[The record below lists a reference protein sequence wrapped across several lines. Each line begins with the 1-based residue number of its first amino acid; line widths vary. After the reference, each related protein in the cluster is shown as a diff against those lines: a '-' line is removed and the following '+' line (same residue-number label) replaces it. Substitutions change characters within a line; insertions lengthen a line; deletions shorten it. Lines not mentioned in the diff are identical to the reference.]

1 MSVAPSAPATAPASP
16 AALLATPPRWLLP
29 LVLTVAAV
37 AFLPAM
43 TMGFLGDDF
52 VYVAR
57 FFSLPFSGW
66 PRLFTHEWSDGI
78 WGQPLKELRPFAAL
92 SFMIDARVWGGWA
105 PGHRLTN
112 VLLHLAATALVV
124 RLAWRYSD
132 GKTHAALVAG
142 LIFAVHPAHAETVA
156 WITGRAD
163 LFGSAAALAFLV
175 AAETFSAQGFRR
187 PLLLALLALGIGVF
201 TKEFCLIAPLLLVL
215 RWALLDPR
223 AGRTV
228 WIRRAQLFLG
238 ALGVVALYALARHA
252 AFGRDTGNGFFGWND
267 APAWNRQAGY
277 WGWLIPILPFT
288 TGHEWASPPALSV
301 LRNLWLTL
309 AALTAAAL
317 ALALTLG
324 RNPTA
329 ARALFFGG
337 FWWFATTIGLFVVV
351 YFSPRHLYLPSAG
364 VAIGVGLALGC
375 SRLRAVLAGGIILWC
390 AAAHIAALRPWIE
403 AGARSRDAIAALD
416 ADLAGADARTLALI
430 SVPET
435 HGHIW
440 LWAWSCPQA
449 IGAPFLRHPVPAERV
464 LERPINYYNGDQ
476 WTKARQPAAMVR
488 AASSA
493 AILLVGTDG
502 SIRHRLVPPDE
513 LQTRA
518 AALPAPGLTA
528 QNHTAFLESFFPR

>member
-1 MSVAPSAPATAPASP
+1 MSVVPPVP
-16 AALLATPPRWLLP
+16 AAPLAPTPRWLLP
-29 LVLTVAAV
+29 LVLAVAAL

-57 FFSLPFSGW
+57 FFNLPFSGW

-112 VLLHLAATALVV
+112 LALHLAATALVV

-132 GKTHAALVAG
+132 GQRNAALIAG
-142 LIFAVHPAHAETVA
+142 LLFAVHPVHAETVA

-163 LFGSAAALAFLV
+163 LLGTAAALGFLV
-175 AAETFSAQGFRR
+175 AAETFSAQGGRR
-187 PLLLALLALGIGVF
+187 PLVLALLALGIGVF
-201 TKEFCLIAPLLLVL
+201 TKEFCLTVPLLLVL

-223 AGRTV
+223 AGRAV
-228 WIRRAQLFLG
+228 WVHRARLFAG
-238 ALGVVALYALARHA
+238 ALGVVALYALARYA
-252 AFGRDTGNGFFGWND
+252 AFGRDPGNGFFGWND

-277 WGWLIPILPFT
+277 WGWIVPILPFT
-288 TGHEWASPPALSV
+288 TGHEPAHAPAMAV
-301 LRNLWLTL
+301 LRTLW
-309 AALTAAAL
+309 LTAAAL
-317 ALALTLG
+317 TAVALAVTLTVR
-324 RNPTA
+324 RNATA

-337 FWWFATTIGLFVVV
+337 FWWFATTLGLLVVV
-351 YFSPRHLYLPSAG
+351 YFSPRHLYLPSVG
-364 VAIGVGLALGC
+364 LAIGVGLALGTG
-375 SRLRAVLAGGIILWC
+375 RIRAVLAGAVILWC
-390 AAAHIAALRPWIE
+390 AAAHVAALRPWIE
-403 AGARSRDAIAALD
+403 AGARSRDALAALD
-416 ADLAGADARTLALI
+416 ADLAGGDARTLALV

-435 HGHIW
+435 HGPIW

-449 IGAPFLRHPVPAERV
+449 VGAPFLRHPVPPERV

-476 WTKARQPAAMVR
+476 WAKARQPVAMVR

-493 AILLVGTDG
+493 AVLLVGTDG
-502 SIRHRLVPPDE
+502 SIRHRLVPGPE
-513 LQTRA
+513 LQAKA
-518 AALPAPGLTA
+518 AALPAPGLTGD
-528 QNHTAFLESFFPR
+528 NLTPFLESFFPR

>member
-1 MSVAPSAPATAPASP
+1 MPVAPSAPAHAPAPSSAP
-16 AALLATPPRWLLP
+16 ITPPPRWLLP
-29 LVLTVAAV
+29 LVLAVATV

-43 TMGFLGDDF
+43 AMGFLGDDF

-57 FFSLPFSGW
+57 FFHLPFSAW

-112 VLLHLAATALVV
+112 LVLHLAATACVV
-124 RLAWRYSD
+124 RLAWRYSA
-132 GKTHAALVAG
+132 GQRNAALIAG

-163 LFGSAAALAFLV
+163 LLGTAAALAFLV
-175 AAETFSAQGFRR
+175 AGETFSARGGRR

-201 TKEFCLIAPLLLVL
+201 TKEFCLTVPLLLAL

-223 AGRTV
+223 AGRAV
-228 WIRRAQLFLG
+228 WLRRARLFAG
-238 ALGVVALYALARHA
+238 ALGVVALYALARYA

-277 WGWLIPILPFT
+277 WGWIIPILPFT
-288 TGHEWASPPALSV
+288 TGHEPAHAPSMAV
-301 LRNLWLTL
+301 LRPTWLAL
-309 AALTAAAL
+309 AALTATAL
-317 ALALTLG
+317 AVTLTF
-324 RNPTA
+324 RRHATA

-337 FWWFATTIGLFVVV
+337 FWWFATTLGLFVVV

-364 VAIGVGLALGC
+364 VALGIGLALGTG
-375 SRLRAVLAGGIILWC
+375 RLRAALAGAVILWC
-390 AAAHIAALRPWIE
+390 AVAHVAALRPWIE
-403 AGARSRDAIAALD
+403 AGARSRDALAALD
-416 ADLAGADARTLALI
+416 ADLAGADARTLALV

-435 HGHIW
+435 YGPIW

-449 IGAPFLRHPVPAERV
+449 LGAPFLRHPVPAERV
-464 LERPINYYNGDQ
+464 LERPINYYNGDN
-476 WTKARQPAAMVR
+476 WSKARQPAAMVR

-493 AILLVGTDG
+493 AVLLVGADG
-502 SIRHRLVPPDE
+502 SIRHRLVPATE

-528 QNHTAFLESFFPR
+528 ENLTPFIESFFPR

>member
-1 MSVAPSAPATAPASP
+1 MSVAPSAPVLTPLAP
-16 AALLATPPRWLLP
+16 PPRWLLP
-29 LVLTVAAV
+29 VVLAVAAV

-57 FFSLPFSGW
+57 FFKLPFSGL

-92 SFMIDARVWGGWA
+92 SFMVDARLWGGWA

-132 GKTHAALVAG
+132 GGRNAAFIAG
-142 LIFAVHPAHAETVA
+142 LIFAVHPVHAETVA

-163 LFGSAAALAFLV
+163 LLGSVAALAFLV
-175 AAETFSAQGFRR
+175 AAENFSAHGGRR
-187 PLLLALLALGIGVF
+187 PLVLALLALGVGVF
-201 TKEFCLIAPLLLVL
+201 TKEFCLITPLLLVL

-223 AGRTV
+223 AGRAV
-228 WIRRAQLFLG
+228 WIRRAQLFAG
-238 ALGVVALYALARHA
+238 ALVVVALYAVARHA

-267 APAWNRQAGY
+267 APAWTRQASY
-277 WGWLIPILPFT
+277 FGWMIPVLPFT
-288 TGHEWASPPALSV
+288 TGSEWPSPPAMSV
-301 LRNLWLTL
+301 FRNVWITL
-309 AALTAAAL
+309 AALTACAL
-317 ALALTLG
+317 VISLTFR
-324 RNPTA
+324 RNATA

-364 VAIGVGLALGC
+364 VAIGIGLALGC
-375 SRLRAVLAGGIILWC
+375 SRIRNVIAGGIILWC
-390 AAAHIAALRPWIE
+390 AVAHVAALRPWIE
-403 AGARSRDAIAALD
+403 AGARSRNAIAAID
-416 ADLAGADARTLALI
+416 ADLAGADARTLALV

-435 HGHIW
+435 HGPIW

-449 IGAPFLRHPVPAERV
+449 LGAPFLRHPLPADRV
-464 LERPINYYNGDQ
+464 LERPINYYNGDN
-476 WTKARQPAAMVR
+476 WSKARQPAAMLR

-493 AILLVGTDG
+493 AVLLVTADGTV
-502 SIRHRLVPPDE
+502 RHRLVPAAE
-513 LQTRA
+513 LQAHVA
-518 AALPAPGLTA
+518 AVPAPGVTGENLTL
-528 QNHTAFLESFFPR
+528 FIESLFPR

>member
-1 MSVAPSAPATAPASP
+1 MPAASSAPAPTPLAP
-16 AALLATPPRWLLP
+16 TPCWLLP
-29 LVLTVAAV
+29 LVLAVAAG
-37 AFLPAM
+37 AFVPAM

-52 VYVAR
+52 VYISR
-57 FFSLPFSGW
+57 FFHLPFSSW
-66 PRLFTHEWSDGI
+66 PRLFTHEWSEGI

-92 SFMIDARVWGGWA
+92 SFMVDARIWGGWA

-112 VLLHLAATALVV
+112 VLLHLATTALVV

-132 GKTHAALVAG
+132 GRRNVALIAG
-142 LIFAVHPAHAETVA
+142 LIFAVHPTHAETVA

-163 LFGSAAALAFLV
+163 LLGTAAALAFFA
-175 AAETFSAQGFRR
+175 AAENFSADGGRR
-187 PLLLALLALGIGVF
+187 PLVLALLALGVGVF
-201 TKEFCLIAPLLLVL
+201 TKEFCLIVPLLLAL

-228 WIRRAQLFLG
+228 WLHRARLFVG
-238 ALGVVALYALARHA
+238 ALGVVALYALARYA
-252 AFGRDTGNGFFGWND
+252 AFGRDPGNGFFGWND

-277 WGWLIPILPFT
+277 WGWIVPFLPFT
-288 TGHEWASPPALSV
+288 TGHEPANPPSMAI
-301 LRNLWLTL
+301 LRTTWIAL
-309 AALTAAAL
+309 AAFTAT
-317 ALALTLG
+317 ALTLTLTLR

-337 FWWFATTIGLFVVV
+337 FWWFATTLGLLVVV
-351 YFSPRHLYLPSAG
+351 YFSPRHLYLPSVG
-364 VAIGVGLALGC
+364 VALGVGLALGAG
-375 SRLRAVLAGGIILWC
+375 RLRAALAGAIILWC
-390 AAAHIAALRPWIE
+390 AAAHVAALRPWIE
-403 AGARSRDAIAALD
+403 AGARSRDALAALD
-416 ADLAGADARTLALI
+416 ADLAGADARTIVLI

-449 IGAPFLRHPVPAERV
+449 VGTPFLRHPVPPERV
-464 LERPINYYNGDQ
+464 IERPGNYFNGDQ
-476 WTKARQPAAMVR
+476 WSKARQPAAMIR

-493 AILLVGTDG
+493 AVLLVGADG
-502 SIRHRLVPPDE
+502 SIRHRLVPATE

-528 QNHTAFLESFFPR
+528 ENHTAFLETFFPR